1 MGEIMTLTQSIEIAF
16 EGPASRY
23 VRERPRTSLS
33 DAVEQL
39 AGLRF
44 SIVLSARQES
54 SGVLTAPA
62 RAELRDELRRLR
74 SRYSDKI
81 DEIAM
86 NYGVQAAIDAKE
98 GVEREVVVPKTMMP
112 PVKTKYDSPYEI

>member
-1 MGEIMTLTQSIEIAF
+1 MSLTAEVNPSIA
-16 EGPASRY
+16 GPASRFILEQQQ
-23 VRERPRTSLS
+23 VSLS

-44 SIVLSARQES
+44 SIVLSARWES
-54 SGVLTAPA
+54 SGVLDGDD
-62 RAELRDELRRLR
+62 RAELREELRQLR
-74 SRYSDKI
+74 SKYSDKI

-98 GVEREVVVPKTMMP
+98 GVEREVIVPKNMVP
-112 PVKTKYDSPYEI
+112 PRHAESAGFHDI

>member
-1 MGEIMTLTQSIEIAF
+1 MTLTQPLEPSIA
-16 EGPASRY
+16 GPASRF
-23 VRERPRTSLS
+23 VLEQQQVSLS

-44 SIVLSARQES
+44 SIVLSARWES
-54 SGVLTAPA
+54 SGTLSGPDRT
-62 RAELRDELRRLR
+62 ELRDELRQLR

-86 NYGVQAAIDAKE
+86 NYGVQAAMDAKE
-98 GVEREVVVPKTMMP
+98 GVEREVKIPKNMAP
-112 PVKTKYDSPYEI
+112 PLHTESAGFHDI

>member
-1 MGEIMTLTQSIEIAF
+1 MTVAQLVDPFIA
-16 EGPASRY
+16 GPASRFVLEHY
-23 VRERPRTSLS
+23 QPSLG

-44 SIVLSARQES
+44 SIVLSARWEG
-54 SGVLTAPA
+54 SGVVAGYA
-62 RAELRDELRRLR
+62 RTELQDELRQLR

-86 NYGVQAAIDAKE
+86 NYGVQAAMDAKE
-98 GVEREVVVPKTMMP
+98 GVEREVVVPKNMAP
-112 PVKTKYDSPYEI
+112 SPHSETEGFHDI

>member
-1 MGEIMTLTQSIEIAF
+1 MSFAVAVNPSLT
-16 EGPASRY
+16 GPASRY
-23 VRERPRTSLS
+23 VLEHYEPNLG

-44 SIVLSARQES
+44 SIVLSARWES
-54 SGVLTAPA
+54 SGILSVDE
-62 RAELRDELRRLR
+62 RAELRDELRLLR

-86 NYGVQAAIDAKE
+86 NYGVQAAMVAKE
-98 GVEREVVVPKTMMP
+98 GVEREVTVPKNMTP
-112 PVKTKYDSPYEI
+112 PLHSEDIGYHDI

>member
-1 MGEIMTLTQSIEIAF
+1 MTLTVAVNPSLA
-16 EGPASRY
+16 GPASRF
-23 VRERPRTSLS
+23 VLEHEQVSLS

-44 SIVLSARQES
+44 SIVLSARWES
-54 SGVLTAPA
+54 SGTLSGDD
-62 RAELRDELRRLR
+62 RLELRDELRQLR

-86 NYGVQAAIDAKE
+86 NYGVQAAMAAKE
-98 GVEREVVVPKTMMP
+98 GVEREVIVPKTMMP
-112 PVKTKYDSPYEI
+112 PRNAESIGTHDI

>member
-1 MGEIMTLTQSIEIAF
+1 MTLTVAVHPSF
-16 EGPASRY
+16 TGPASRY
-23 VRERPRTSLS
+23 ILERQQVSLS

-44 SIVLSARQES
+44 SIVLSARWEN
-54 SGVLTAPA
+54 SGVLSGND
-62 RAELRDELRRLR
+62 RSDLRDELRELR

-86 NYGVQAAIDAKE
+86 NYGVQAAIEAKE
-98 GVEREVVVPKTMMP
+98 GVEREVTIPKTMMP
-112 PVKTKYDSPYEI
+112 PRQTEPIGFHDV